1 MKRFLAHLN
10 QFTVAGILML
20 VSSAVFA
27 QGTVSDDGWEFSI
40 NAFSSSPTGNFS
52 VDLRRPDG
60 TDNVFGMG
68 LWYRLDGDTRE
79 IGLGVPDVQ
88 DYSGNT
94 VTLTW
99 NDVGGAGVVSAE
111 ATIVLNGGN
120 NVNATLDADLQIT
133 SLDGTS
139 RTLDV
144 FFYLDAD
151 FAGSIGGDTASLV
164 SSPDAMLIEDG
175 RFDLNYSAN
184 GADAYQVTSWP
195 QLRSSLND
203 SAITDMD
210 NSGLPFGPGDFT
222 GGFQF
227 QDRTLASAASLTFG
241 QTLVF
246 SYDSMQF
253 ERPASVPVNHPMA
266 LILLF
271 GLVLLG
277 AGMARRRQLI

>member
-1 MKRFLAHLN
+1 MKYLFARLN
-10 QFTVAGILML
+10 QLAVVGFLLL

-27 QGTVSDDGWEFSI
+27 QGSVSDDGWQFDI
-40 NAFSSSPTGNFS
+40 DGFASSPSGNFS

-68 LWYRLDGDTRE
+68 FWYRLDGDTRE

-88 DYSGNT
+88 DYTGNT

-99 NDVGGAGVVSAE
+99 NDVGGAGAVSAE

-120 NVNATLDADLQIT
+120 NVNATLDTDLQIT
-133 SLDGTS
+133 SLGSTS

-151 FAGSIGGDTASLV
+151 FNGTIGGDTASLV
-164 SSPDAMLIEDG
+164 SSPSAMLIEDG
-175 RFDLNYSAN
+175 RFDLDYSAN

-195 QLRSSLND
+195 QLRNSLND
-203 SAITDMD
+203 AGLTEMD

-227 QDRTLASAASLTFG
+227 QDRALAPAATLAFGNFLQFTF
-241 QTLVF
+241 
-246 SYDSMQF
+246 DSMQF
-253 ERPASVPVNHPMA
+253 ERPESVPVNNPVA
-266 LILLF
+266 LIVLF

-277 AGMARRRQLI
+277 AGMARRRQRV